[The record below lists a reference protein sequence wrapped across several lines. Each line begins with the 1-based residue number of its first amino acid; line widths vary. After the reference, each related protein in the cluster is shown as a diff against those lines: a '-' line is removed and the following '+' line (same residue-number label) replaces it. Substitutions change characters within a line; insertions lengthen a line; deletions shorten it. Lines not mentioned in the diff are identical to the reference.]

1 MSERL
6 LDAPEL
12 SAIIPVGARHTD
24 LEELYA
30 DYRRGLALTGKS
42 FEVVFVLDGALPQEA
57 AALERL
63 SARGEPVSIVRL
75 TRRFGESTALM
86 AGFQTTQG
94 RIIVTLPA
102 YQQIEASEIGK
113 LVRAVE
119 ESADLAISHRWPRAG
134 GRWESFRRS
143 VFHRLIARA
152 TGQPY
157 RDLGCA
163 ARCMRRRVLEE
174 LALYGD
180 QHRFLPVLAYR
191 QGFRVVEID
200 VRQSARDRF
209 NGAYRPREYVHR
221 ALDIFT
227 VFFLARFTKKP
238 LRFFGMIG
246 AVTLGLGVLLN
257 LWLAIEKLAL
267 GHALADR
274 PALLLGSLLMVLGM
288 QVFALGL
295 LGELII
301 FTHAREIKDYQI
313 EEIIEF
319 PRDDAGPSDDP
330 ERSGP
335 ARAADS
341 RFPRAPRHH
350 HG

>member
-1 MSERL
+1 MSERF
-6 LDAPEL
+6 DAPEL
-12 SAIIPVGARHTD
+12 SVIIPVGARHAD

-30 DYRRGLALTGKS
+30 DYKQGLALTGKT
-42 FEVVFVLDGALPQEA
+42 FECVFVLDGALPLEA

-63 SARGEPVSIVRL
+63 SARGEPVSVVRL

-86 AGFQTTQG
+86 VGFQSTHG
-94 RIIVTLPA
+94 RIILTLPA
-102 YQQIEASEIGK
+102 YQQIDSSEISK

-119 ESADLAISHRWPRAG
+119 GHADLAISHRWPRVG
-134 GRWESFRRS
+134 SRWEILRRS
-143 VFHRLIARA
+143 IFHRLIARA

-157 RDLGCA
+157 RDLGCS

-174 LALYGD
+174 LSLYGD

-191 QGFRVVEID
+191 QGFRVEEID

-209 NGAYRPREYVHR
+209 AGGYRAREYAHR

-227 VFFLARFTKKP
+227 VFFLVRFTKKP
-238 LRFFGMIG
+238 LRFFGMVG
-246 AVTLGLGVLLN
+246 ASTFGLGVLLN
-257 LWLAIEKLAL
+257 LWLAIDKLAL

-313 EEIIEF
+313 EQIIEF
-319 PRDDAGPSDDP
+319 PGATAGSPAAA
-330 ERSGP
+330 SGRVELQNGTEARRP
-335 ARAADS
+335 AAHSANL
-341 RFPRAPRHH
+341 
-350 HG
+350 G

>member
-1 MSERL
+1 MSDRS

-12 SAIIPVGARHTD
+12 SVIIPVGARHAD

-42 FEVVFVLDGALPQEA
+42 FEMVFVLDGALPKEN
-57 AALERL
+57 AALEQL

-86 AGFQTTQG
+86 AGFQSTQA
-94 RIIVTLPA
+94 RVILTLPA

-119 ESADLAISHRWPRAG
+119 GSADLAISHRWPRAG
-134 GRWESFRRS
+134 SAWERFRRRI
-143 VFHRLIARA
+143 FHRLIARA

-209 NGAYRPREYVHR
+209 DGGYRPREYVHR

-227 VFFLARFTKKP
+227 VFFLTRFTKKP
-238 LRFFGMIG
+238 LRFFGMVG
-246 AVTLGLGVLLN
+246 AVTLGLGLLLN
-257 LWLAIEKLAL
+257 LWLAVEKLAL

-301 FTHAREIKDYQI
+301 FTHAREIKDYQV

-319 PRDDAGPSDDP
+319 SGDDAKQDGSRKEDDARLPRRPSP
-330 ERSGP
+330 YLG
-335 ARAADS
+335 
-341 RFPRAPRHH
+341 
-350 HG
+350 

>member
-12 SAIIPVGARHTD
+12 SVIIPVGARHAD

-42 FEVVFVLDGALPQEA
+42 FEVIFVLDGALAKER
-57 AALERL
+57 AALEQL
-63 SARGEPVSIVRL
+63 SARGEPVGIVRL
-75 TRRFGESTALM
+75 TRQFGESTALM
-86 AGFQTTQG
+86 AGFQSTQG
-94 RIIVTLPA
+94 RIILTLPA
-102 YQQIEASEIGK
+102 YQQIESSEIGK

-119 ESADLAISHRWPRAG
+119 SADVAISHRWPRAG
-134 GRWESFRRS
+134 GWWEGFRRRM
-143 VFHRLIARA
+143 FHRLIARA

-157 RDLGCA
+157 RDLGCS

-174 LALYGD
+174 LSLYGD

-209 NGAYRPREYVHR
+209 EGAYRPREYVHR

-227 VFFLARFTKKP
+227 VFFLTRFTKKP
-238 LRFFGMIG
+238 LRFFGMVG
-246 AVTLGLGVLLN
+246 AVTLGLGILLN
-257 LWLAIEKLAL
+257 LWLAVEKLAL
-267 GHALADR
+267 GHSLADR

-301 FTHAREIKDYQI
+301 FTHAREIKDYQV

-319 PRDDAGPSDDP
+319 PDEGTRTDDARKEDDARLPRRPSP
-330 ERSGP
+330 FLG
-335 ARAADS
+335 
-341 RFPRAPRHH
+341 
-350 HG
+350 

>member
-1 MSERL
+1 MSERF
-6 LDAPEL
+6 DAPEL
-12 SAIIPVGARHTD
+12 SVIIPVGARHTE

-42 FEVVFVLDGALPQEA
+42 FEVVFVLDGYLPNEA

-63 SARGEPVSIVRL
+63 SARGEPVILVRL

-86 AGFQTTQG
+86 AGFQSTHG
-94 RIIVTLPA
+94 RLILTLPA
-102 YQQIEASEIGK
+102 YQQIESAEIGK

-119 ESADLAISHRWPRAG
+119 GPADLAISHRWPRVG
-134 GRWESFRRS
+134 SRWEGLRRR

-209 NGAYRPREYVHR
+209 DGGYRPREYIHR
-221 ALDIFT
+221 ALDLFS

-246 AVTLGLGVLLN
+246 AVTFGIG
-257 LWLAIEKLAL
+257 LAL
-267 GHALADR
+267 TAWLVVDRLFLGHSLATR
-274 PALLLGSLLMVLGM
+274 PALLLSSLLLVLGL
-288 QVFALGL
+288 QLFALGL

-301 FTHAREIKDYQI
+301 FTHAREMKDYQVDQI
-313 EEIIEF
+313 YEF
-319 PRDDAGPSDDP
+319 GTDQDEAEAR
-330 ERSGP
+330 P
-335 ARAADS
+335 ARAPS
-341 RFPRAPRHH
+341 RDLVNLVPHANARIE
-350 HG
+350 